1 MEAYANEM
9 GLHLDNLRK
18 TGLFCDVQIVLR
30 AENRRFHVHRNILA
44 SCSRYFRSLFTSV
57 MAASGQIEVEI
68 PGVTYTDMEA
78 IVQYAYL
85 QHAHLT
91 ADNIESVMFT
101 ADRLNVMGLLKQC
114 EDFLESNI
122 NSDNVVGILKISR
135 HLHCRQLE
143 RKALRFLLVNF
154 GEVVAHSAEFQLL
167 TAEELAALFKADE
180 LNVRNEDNA
189 CQAMQQWV
197 AFSPETRADC
207 YPILLN
213 GLRLGLVSK
222 RTLVDKLLGD
232 HLLMQNATARDLVQK
247 GLSVSMQREELG
259 TDFLLEHAL
268 TVPMLRP
275 RVPADVLFVLGGW
288 SRDGVCS
295 IMETYDDRIHRWFKD
310 MAESY
315 EHSLAY
321 HAMVALD
328 GWLYVVGG
336 YTTVRYLS
344 SARKFNPTTRT
355 WHEVAPMHLS
365 RCYVCAAVLDGQ
377 IYACGGFDGV
387 NRHKSAERYT
397 PSTNQWNFVAD
408 MLMVRSDAGACGLN
422 GKIFV
427 AGGFS
432 GLECLSSAEQYDPVT
447 DQWTNIEAM
456 NFRRS
461 GVTVVSFQNT
471 FFAIGG
477 FNGVHRLDQVE
488 RYYPEQ
494 RAWLQVGSMKKGR
507 SNFAAAVMD
516 LRIFAIGGY
525 DGLGTTG
532 HVEWYDIESDTWQE
546 TSALRVGRSAAS
558 ACTLTGLTN
567 ARYYTFYG
575 KEDKAAA
582 SAVDSGDN

>member
-1 MEAYANEM
+1 MEAYASEM
-9 GLHLDNLRK
+9 GVHLDNLRK

-44 SCSRYFRSLFTSV
+44 SCSRYFRTLFTSV
-57 MAASGQIEVEI
+57 KAGSGQIEVEI
-68 PGVTYTDMEA
+68 PGVMSSEMEA
-78 IVQYAYL
+78 IIQFAYL

-101 ADRLNVMGLLKQC
+101 ADRFNVLGLLKQC
-114 EDFLESNI
+114 VDFLESHI
-122 NSDNVVGILKISR
+122 QHYNVVGILKISR

-143 RKALRFLLVNF
+143 LKALRFLLVQF
-154 GEVVAHSAEFQLL
+154 AEVVVHSAEFQLL
-167 TAEELAALFKADE
+167 TAEELAALFRSDE
-180 LNVRNEDNA
+180 LNVRHEDKA
-189 CQAMQQWV
+189 VWAMLQWV
-197 AFSPETRADC
+197 AFGPEGRAE
-207 YPILLN
+207 YFPLLLSA
-213 GLRLGLVSK
+213 LRLGLVSK
-222 RTLVDKLLGD
+222 KTLVDQLLGE
-232 HLLMQNATARDLVQK
+232 HTLMQNAAARELVQK

-268 TVPMLRP
+268 SVPMLRP
-275 RVPADVLFVLGGW
+275 RVPAHVLFVLGGW

-295 IMETYDDRIHRWFKD
+295 IMETYDDRVHRWFKD

-365 RCYVCAAVLDGQ
+365 RCYVCAAVLDGH

-397 PSTNQWNFVAD
+397 PSTNQWNFIAD
-408 MLMVRSDAGACGLN
+408 MITVRSDAGACGLN
-422 GKIFV
+422 GKMYV

-432 GLECLSSAEQYDPVT
+432 GLECLSSSEQYDPIT
-447 DQWTNIEAM
+447 DQWTMIEAM

-494 RAWLQVGSMKKGR
+494 RAWIQVGTMKKGR

-516 LRIFAIGGY
+516 QRIFAIGGY

-532 HVEWYDIESDTWQE
+532 HVEWYDVDTDTWQE
-546 TSALRVGRSAAS
+546 TAALRVGRSAAS
-558 ACTLTGLTN
+558 ACTLTNLTN

-575 KEDKAAA
+575 KEDKSSA